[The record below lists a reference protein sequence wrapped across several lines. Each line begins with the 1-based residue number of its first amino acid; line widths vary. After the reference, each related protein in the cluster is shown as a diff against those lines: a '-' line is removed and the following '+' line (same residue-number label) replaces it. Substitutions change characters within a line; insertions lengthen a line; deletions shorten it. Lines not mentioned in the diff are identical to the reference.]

1 MLFVWYMF
9 LYLIVKLKG
18 LKMEQKCYGS
28 LGTTAQNVCYV
39 NDAFESY
46 QDVATS
52 NDTGDKTS
60 AVTVNT
66 RLPNQTT
73 AYVDSFILELKK
85 AIDNS
90 DTNLIHRKVKENPNI
105 TSHISPVFSSSENS
119 KTMLLYAISQNKIE
133 VVKELIAT
141 GVDVNV
147 IGGNHITAV
156 YQASMLKDTSILKL
170 ILKKSSLHINTSPG
184 SSNWTP
190 LYRAVDLG
198 NLDAVKLL
206 ISYGADVNVCTIHS
220 FMSSYGET
228 PLARAVSIADANI
241 VEYLLENQADV
252 NKGTIG
258 TIGKKTVVESMCF
271 YENMFND
278 AKSKFNPRELK
289 EKQYFILAAL
299 EKHGAKINKNII
311 NTIMG
316 D

>member
-1 MLFVWYMF
+1 MF

-105 TSHISPVFSSSENS
+105 TSHISPVFSSSANS
-119 KTMLLYAISQNKIE
+119 ETMLLYAISQNKIE
-133 VVKELIAT
+133 VVKELMAS
-141 GVDVNV
+141 GADVDAIV
-147 IGGNHITAV
+147 GGYKLTAV
-156 YQASMLKDTSILKL
+156 CQASRLKDTSILEM

-184 SSNWTP
+184 SNNWTP
-190 LYRAVDLG
+190 LYHAVELG
-198 NLDAVKLL
+198 NLDTVKLL
-206 ISYGADVNVCTIHS
+206 VSYGADVNVYTNHS
-220 FMSSYGET
+220 FISFYGET
-228 PLARAVSIADANI
+228 PLARAVSIADVNI

-299 EKHGAKINKNII
+299 EKHGAKINKKVMH
-311 NTIMG
+311 TIMG